1 MFKFLENIDIRV
13 YERYLTV
20 ERNIKAAS
28 NSFYDAYLDMQEQ
41 FVKLVCERFDIDIYV
56 HESCGAIL
64 KKESLKDIFTKKLN
78 IDDHTYNKMQDYTLK
93 VNAHKH
99 KGEKHIQIETIVSY
113 MRVIYYAVVSFVKY
127 FTIDFNDF
135 DAQYFIDI
143 FGCYEKENIS
153 LKEQVVG
160 LKEELQDS
168 VVQHKLK
175 DSDIEAIRG
184 LLSQAEI
191 EKLSLEDQ
199 NAELQRQISKLKDI
213 KLSSMEEKLNKT
225 IDLLNELTAS
235 VIENRAVSYAVGD
248 TICGRDMFT
257 KYVEKAKEELKK

>member
-1 MFKFLENIDIRV
+1 MFKFLGNIDIRL

-41 FVKLVCERFDIDIYV
+41 FVKLVCERFAIDISV

-64 KKESLKDIFTKKLN
+64 KKESVKDIFTKKLN
-78 IDDHTYNKMQDYTLK
+78 IDDHIYNKMQDYTLK

-113 MRVIYYAVVSFVKY
+113 MRVMYYAVVSFVKN
-127 FTIDFNDF
+127 IAVEINEF

-153 LKEQVVG
+153 LKEQVLG
-160 LKEELQDS
+160 LKEELRDS
-168 VVQHKLK
+168 LVQHKLK
-175 DSDIEAIRG
+175 DSDLEAFRS
-184 LLSQAEI
+184 LFSQSEI
-191 EKLSLEDQ
+191 EKMSLEDQ
-199 NAELQRQISKLKDI
+199 NRELHKQVSKLKDI
-213 KLSSMEEKLNKT
+213 KISSMEEKLNKAL
-225 IDLLNELTAS
+225 DMLVNLNDE
-235 VIENRAVSYAVGD
+235 IQENRVATDAVYRSITGEDIKNAIKRIKD
-248 TICGRDMFT
+248 N
-257 KYVEKAKEELKK
+257 K

>member
-1 MFKFLENIDIRV
+1 MFKFLENIDIRL

-41 FVKLVCERFDIDIYV
+41 FVKLVCERFAIDISV

-64 KKESLKDIFTKKLN
+64 KKENVKDIFTKKLN

-113 MRVIYYAVVSFVKY
+113 MRVMYYAVVSFVKNI
-127 FTIDFNDF
+127 TVEINEF
-135 DAQYFIDI
+135 DAQYYIDV
-143 FGCYEKENIS
+143 FGCYEKENVS
-153 LKEQVVG
+153 LKEQVLG

-168 VVQHKLK
+168 LVQHKLK
-175 DSDIEAIRG
+175 DSDLEVFRS
-184 LLSQAEI
+184 LLSQSEI
-191 EKLSLEDQ
+191 EKMSLEDQ
-199 NAELQRQISKLKDI
+199 NRELHKQVSKLKDI
-213 KLSSMEEKLNKT
+213 KISSMEEKLNKAL
-225 IDLLNELTAS
+225 DMLVNLNDE
-235 VIENRAVSYAVGD
+235 IQENRVATDAVYRSITGGD
-248 TICGRDMFT
+248 IKTAIKRIKDNG
-257 KYVEKAKEELKK
+257 

>member
-1 MFKFLENIDIRV
+1 MFKFLENIDIRL

-28 NSFYDAYLDMQEQ
+28 NSFYDAYLDMLEQ
-41 FVKLVCERFDIDIYV
+41 FVKLVCERFDIDVSV

-64 KKESLKDIFTKKLN
+64 KKEIVKDVFTKKLN
-78 IDDHTYNKMQDYTLK
+78 VDDYTYNKMQDYTLK

-175 DSDIEAIRG
+175 DSDLETFKS
-184 LLSQAEI
+184 LLSQSEI
-191 EKLSLEDQ
+191 EKMSLEDQ
-199 NAELQRQISKLKDI
+199 NRELQKQVSKLKDI
-213 KLSSMEEKLNKT
+213 KISSMEEKLNKAL
-225 IDLLNELTAS
+225 DMLVNLNDE
-235 VIENRAVSYAVGD
+235 IQENRVATDAVYRSITGGD
-248 TICGRDMFT
+248 IKTAIKRIKDN
-257 KYVEKAKEELKK
+257 V

>member
-41 FVKLVCERFDIDIYV
+41 FVKLVCERFDIDISV

-64 KKESLKDIFTKKLN
+64 KKEIVKDVFTKKLN
-78 IDDHTYNKMQDYTLK
+78 VDNHTYNKMQDYTLK

-99 KGEKHIQIETIVSY
+99 KGEKYIQIETIVSY
-113 MRVIYYAVVSFVKY
+113 MRVIYYAVVSFVKC

-143 FGCYEKENIS
+143 FGCYEKENVS

-168 VVQHKLK
+168 VLQHKLK
-175 DSDIEAIRG
+175 DSDLETFKG
-184 LLSQAEI
+184 LLSQSEI
-191 EKLSLEDQ
+191 EKMSLEDQ
-199 NAELQRQISKLKDI
+199 NRELQKQVSKLKDI
-213 KLSSMEEKLNKT
+213 KISSMEEKLNKAL
-225 IDLLNELTAS
+225 DMLVNLNDE
-235 VIENRAVSYAVGD
+235 IQENRVATDAVYRSITGGD
-248 TICGRDMFT
+248 IKTAIKRIKDNG
-257 KYVEKAKEELKK
+257 

>member
-1 MFKFLENIDIRV
+1 MFKFLENIDIRL

-28 NSFYDAYLDMQEQ
+28 NSFYDAYLDMLEQ
-41 FVKLVCERFDIDIYV
+41 FVKLVCERFDIDVSV

-64 KKESLKDIFTKKLN
+64 KKEIVKDAFTKKLN
-78 IDDHTYNKMQDYTLK
+78 VDDYTYNKMQDYTLK

-143 FGCYEKENIS
+143 FGCYEKENVS

-175 DSDIEAIRG
+175 DSDLETFKS
-184 LLSQAEI
+184 LLSQSEI
-191 EKLSLEDQ
+191 EKMSLEDQ
-199 NAELQRQISKLKDI
+199 NRELQKQVSKLKDI
-213 KLSSMEEKLNKT
+213 KISSMEEKLNKAL
-225 IDLLNELTAS
+225 DMLVNLNDE
-235 VIENRAVSYAVGD
+235 IQENRVATDAVYRSITGGD
-248 TICGRDMFT
+248 IKTAIKRIKDNG
-257 KYVEKAKEELKK
+257 

>member
-1 MFKFLENIDIRV
+1 MFKFLENIDIRL

-41 FVKLVCERFDIDIYV
+41 FVKLVCERFDIDVSV

-64 KKESLKDIFTKKLN
+64 KKDIVKDVFTKKLN
-78 IDDHTYNKMQDYTLK
+78 VDDYTYNKMQDYTLK

-175 DSDIEAIRG
+175 DSDLETFKS
-184 LLSQAEI
+184 LLSQSEI
-191 EKLSLEDQ
+191 EKMSLEDQ
-199 NAELQRQISKLKDI
+199 NRELQKQVSKLKDI
-213 KLSSMEEKLNKT
+213 KISSMEEKLNKAL
-225 IDLLNELTAS
+225 DMLVNLNDE
-235 VIENRAVSYAVGD
+235 IQENRVATDAVYRSITGGD
-248 TICGRDMFT
+248 IKTAIKRIKDNG
-257 KYVEKAKEELKK
+257 